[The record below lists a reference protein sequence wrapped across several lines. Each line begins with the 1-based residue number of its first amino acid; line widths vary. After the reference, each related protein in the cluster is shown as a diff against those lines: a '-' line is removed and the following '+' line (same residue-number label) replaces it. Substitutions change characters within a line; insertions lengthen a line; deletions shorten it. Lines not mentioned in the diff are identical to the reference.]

1 MWEVSNTE
9 IFRDDQAARRYLEV
23 ALENA
28 PLPPYALLPPRKWVQ
43 LLYLTDD
50 GRLNVSARHLAGFLD
65 VPYDIAAEVMRH
77 LEEMQ
82 KAASLAR
89 HLRASERDARP

>member
-9 IFRDDQAARRYLEV
+9 VFRDDQAARCYLEA

-50 GRLNVSARHLAGFLD
+50 GRLNVSAEHLAGFLD
-65 VPYDIAAEVMRH
+65 VPHDIAIKVMRH

-82 KAASLAR
+82 KGRILGAPSP
-89 HLRASERDARP
+89 D